1 MGIIEAVLAWL
12 AANPTTLATI
22 VGAIVYGV
30 RLASKWQGQKDKL
43 ALAEEVWTETDR
55 YRRALDILAQG
66 IEEAARATKGA
77 TADPKAVKRIVAE
90 MATADTDVAEPID
103 AAKRRAEA
111 NVLGRA
117 GAAPP
122 EGLDAFA
129 ERLVG
134 KAGPLRM
141 LTPFVK

>member
-30 RLASKWQGQKDKL
+30 RLASKWQSRKDKM
-43 ALAEEVWTETDR
+43 AIAEEAWNETDR
-55 YRRALDILAQG
+55 YRKALDILAQG
-66 IEEAARATKGA
+66 IEAVSRVRG
-77 TADPKAVKRIVAE
+77 DMGQGGKAVKQAVAE
-90 MATADTDVAEPID
+90 LAAAGSDVAEPID
-103 AAKRRAEA
+103 AARRRAEA
-111 NVLGRA
+111 KVLGRP

-122 EGLDAFA
+122 EDIDAFA

-134 KAGPLRM
+134 QAGPLKM
-141 LTPFVK
+141 LNPFVR

>member
-1 MGIIEAVLAWL
+1 MGIIEAILAWL

-22 VGAIVYGV
+22 VGAVVYGV

-55 YRRALDILAQG
+55 YRRALDILALG
-66 IEEAARATKGA
+66 IEEAAQVTKG
-77 TADPKAVKRIVAE
+77 TKTKAVKQIIADLTSAE
-90 MATADTDVAEPID
+90 TDVAEPID

-141 LTPFVK
+141 LNPFVK